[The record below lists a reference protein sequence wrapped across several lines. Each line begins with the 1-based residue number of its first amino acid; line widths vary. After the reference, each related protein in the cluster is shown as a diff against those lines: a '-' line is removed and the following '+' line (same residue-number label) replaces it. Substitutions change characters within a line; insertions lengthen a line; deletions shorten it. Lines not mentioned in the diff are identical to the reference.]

1 MKTTPTLLG
10 QPEFWAFA
18 VAALG
23 LVALLTFSLLR
34 AGRTGAATAGAPGSA
49 GAAGDGPA
57 PAAQPLALA
66 LGVPLVALA
75 LYAGLGQP
83 RALDPGERETGSVAQ
98 VEGMVERLAARLRR
112 DPADVEGWL
121 MLAHSYKVMGRV
133 AEAAEAFEQ
142 ADRAAPEPA
151 AGAAA
156 GASAAPITGP
166 AGLLAQGADGSA
178 TPWQRDPNRLVD
190 WIEVRMLA
198 AGDHFDARS
207 RALLQR
213 ARALAPQHPGVLM
226 LAGLAALD
234 QGDVAAAR
242 EAFTALRDQS
252 APGSP
257 DRVTLEH
264 ALASLAQGL
273 DPRAAAPAPP
283 GAAGSAPPR

>member
-1 MKTTPTLLG
+1 MKTTTTLLG
-10 QPEFWAFA
+10 QPEFWTFA
-18 VAALG
+18 AAALG

-34 AGRTGAATAGAPGSA
+34 AGRAAPATAGAAEGA
-49 GAAGDGPA
+49 GTT

-66 LGVPLVALA
+66 IGVPLVALA

-98 VEGMVERLAARLRR
+98 VEGMVERLAERLRR
-112 DPADVEGWL
+112 DPGDVEGWL

-133 AEAAEAFEQ
+133 AESADAFEQ

-151 AGAAA
+151 AGAAVS
-156 GASAAPITGP
+156 ASAAPITGP
-166 AGLLAQGADGSA
+166 AGLLAQGADGAA

-234 QGDVAAAR
+234 QGDLDGAR
-242 EAFTALRDQS
+242 QAFTALRDQS

-273 DPRAAAPAPP
+273 DPRAAAPAAPS
-283 GAAGSAPPR
+283 GTSGSASPR